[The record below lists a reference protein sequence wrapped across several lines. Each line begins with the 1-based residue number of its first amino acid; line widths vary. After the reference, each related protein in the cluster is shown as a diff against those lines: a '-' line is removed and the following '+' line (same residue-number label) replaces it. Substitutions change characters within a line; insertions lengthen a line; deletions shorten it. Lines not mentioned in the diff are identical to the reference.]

1 MQGGKLGWL
10 FCDVG
15 WWEDGGSQAEA
26 DSTGGGLT
34 RVSKSNQIYLSLLG
48 KPFFYNCVK
57 IPIVE
62 REAPSFLSQM
72 GTLGHF
78 SLAPFYPIR

>member
-1 MQGGKLGWL
+1 M
-10 FCDVG
+10 VG
-15 WWEDGGSQAEA
+15 CSVMWVREDGGSQAEA
-26 DSTGGGLT
+26 DSTGGGGLT